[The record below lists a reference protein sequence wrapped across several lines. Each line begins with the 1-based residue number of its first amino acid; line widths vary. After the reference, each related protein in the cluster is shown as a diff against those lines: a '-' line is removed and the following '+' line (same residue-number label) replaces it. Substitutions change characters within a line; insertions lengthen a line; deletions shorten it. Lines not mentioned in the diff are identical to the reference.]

1 MKSSKFSSPPLAKSP
16 AGLKVGSLFSS
27 ARLLII
33 TAVGLGV
40 VITILASVG
49 AGLMYSRHINDARA
63 GIERQRWLVAAHAQQ
78 SMGGAEA
85 AVNAL
90 AERVTRLELNN
101 ERELK
106 RHLSSRQSFN
116 ALRDYVKIFP
126 QIGTVAFADVRG
138 DVILNTRAFP
148 APVFNLAAREH
159 FKRHVDDPGL
169 EVKFTT
175 PLKSLVDG
183 RWAIYVTRRLNDI
196 QGRFVGIVVIG
207 IETRFFRNYYEAI
220 SPQEGQTISLFDQT
234 GLLLVKFPEPLAAMG
249 ARYDFERGSA
259 LAGAA
264 IDVETFKA
272 NSPALFARGGDGG
285 RVLTVAGT
293 SEDGRFL
300 VKLESGESVFLGAW
314 RDDLKIIGIFTL
326 GYLII
331 IMLGTMPLHQALK
344 RKRRALAE
352 ANVLRGR
359 EAALWRAAE
368 QGAEA
373 KAQFLSIVSHEMRTP
388 LHGMLGF
395 SDLLL
400 EGELID
406 AQRELAIEIHG
417 AAELMLS
424 LVNDVLIIA
433 KLQKRGGAV
442 EFSAMD
448 IRILIRTML
457 DAHSKLALK
466 KGIALVEDID
476 AGIPPLVWGAGAEIR
491 LILDKLIDNAIKF
504 SSGGTVTLGAIMHK
518 VDGAPELCTMEF
530 FVSDQGIG
538 ISQKDLDLIFQPFTQ
553 VDSAIGRRFNGLG
566 LGLNICKGLVELL
579 GGELAVD
586 SVPGTGSKF
595 RVKIPLSLVYV
606 PTGSVTQS

>member
-1 MKSSKFSSPPLAKSP
+1 MKSSKFSSTTLAKSR
-16 AGLKVGSLFSS
+16 AGLKVSPLLSS
-27 ARLLII
+27 SRRVII

-40 VITILASVG
+40 AITLLALVG
-49 AGLMYSRHINDARA
+49 GGLMYLRHMDDAKST
-63 GIERQRWLVAAHAQQ
+63 IERTLWLVASHAQQ

-85 AVNAL
+85 AVNEL
-90 AERVTRLELNN
+90 AERVTRLELAN

-106 RHLSSRQSFN
+106 KHLSSRQSFD
-116 ALRDYVKIFP
+116 ALLDYTKVFP

-138 DVILNTRAFP
+138 DVVLNTRAFP

-175 PLKSLVDG
+175 PAKSLVDG
-183 RWAIYVTRRLNDI
+183 QWTIYATRRLNDVK
-196 QGRFVGIVVIG
+196 GRFAGIVVIG
-207 IETRFFRNYYEAI
+207 IRTQFFRNYYAAI
-220 SPQEGQTISLFDQT
+220 SPGEGQALSLFDKT
-234 GLLLVKFPEPLAAMG
+234 GLLLVRFPEQSARTG
-249 ARYDFERGSA
+249 AGYDFEYGSA

-264 IDVETFKA
+264 MDMEMFKA
-272 NSPALFARGGDGG
+272 NRPALFSGGGDGG
-285 RVLTVAGT
+285 RVLAVAGA

-300 VKLESGESVFLGAW
+300 VKLESAASVFMDDW
-314 RDDLKIIGIFTL
+314 RADVKIIGIFTL
-326 GYLII
+326 VCLII
-331 IMLGTMPLHQALK
+331 IMLGAMPLHQALQ
-344 RKRRALAE
+344 RMRTAVSE
-352 ANVLRGR
+352 ADLLRVR
-359 EAALWRAAE
+359 EAALRRAAD

-406 AQRELAIEIHG
+406 SQRELAMEIQG
-417 AAELMLS
+417 AAEAMLS

-433 KLQKRGGAV
+433 KLQRGQGVVA
-442 EFSAMD
+442 FSAMD
-448 IRILIRTML
+448 IEILFRAIV
-457 DAHSKLALK
+457 DAHSKRALE
-466 KGIALVEDID
+466 KGIALAEDID

-491 LILDKLIDNAIKF
+491 LVLDKLIDNAIKF
-504 SSGGTVTLGAIMHK
+504 SSGGRVTLGAVMHK

-538 ISQKDLDLIFQPFTQ
+538 IEQKHLDLIFQPFTQ
-553 VDSAIGRRFNGLG
+553 ADSAIGRRFNGLG

-586 SVPGTGSKF
+586 SVPGTGSRF
-595 RVKIPLSLVYV
+595 CVKIPLSLVYV
-606 PTGSVTQS
+606 PSGSVTQS

>member
-1 MKSSKFSSPPLAKSP
+1 MKSSKFSSTTLAKSR
-16 AGLKVGSLFSS
+16 AGLKVAPLFSS
-27 ARLLII
+27 ARRVII

-40 VITILASVG
+40 AITVLALAG
-49 AGLMYSRHINDARA
+49 AGLLYLRHIDDAKRT
-63 GIERQRWLVAAHAQQ
+63 IERTRWLVGSHAQQ

-85 AVNAL
+85 AVNEL
-90 AERVTRLELNN
+90 AERVTRLELAN

-106 RHLSSRQSFN
+106 KHLNSRQSFD
-116 ALRDYVKIFP
+116 ALLDYTKVFP
-126 QIGTVAFADVRG
+126 QIGTVAFVDVRG
-138 DVILNTRAFP
+138 DVVLNTRAFP

-159 FKRHVDDPGL
+159 FKRHVDDPSL

-183 RWAIYVTRRLNDI
+183 QWTIYATRRLNDVK
-196 QGRFVGIVVIG
+196 GRFAGVVVVGIW
-207 IETRFFRNYYEAI
+207 TRFFHKYYEAI
-220 SPQEGQTISLFDQT
+220 FPAEGQALSLFDKT

-249 ARYDFERGSA
+249 GRYDFERGSA

-264 IDVETFKA
+264 MDVAMFKA
-272 NSPALFARGGDGG
+272 NRPALFAPGGDGG
-285 RVLTVAGT
+285 RVLTVAGA

-300 VKLESGESVFLGAW
+300 VKLESAASVVMGDW
-314 RDDLKIIGIFTL
+314 RDDFKIIGIFTVICL
-326 GYLII
+326 GII
-331 IMLGTMPLHQALK
+331 FLGTLPLYQALK
-344 RKRRALAE
+344 RMHTASSE
-352 ANVLRGR
+352 ADLLRVR
-359 EAALWRAAE
+359 EAALRRAAE
-368 QGAEA
+368 QGANA

-406 AQRELAIEIHG
+406 AQRELAMEIQG

-433 KLQKRGGAV
+433 RLQRGQGVVA
-442 EFSAMD
+442 FSAMD
-448 IRILIRTML
+448 IEILFRTIV
-457 DAHSKLALK
+457 DAHSKQALG

-491 LILDKLIDNAIKF
+491 LVLDKLIDNAIKF
-504 SSGGTVTLGAIMHK
+504 SSGGTVVLGAVMHK

-538 ISQKDLDLIFQPFTQ
+538 IKQKDLDLIFESFTQ
-553 VDSAIGRRFNGLG
+553 ADSAIGRRFNGLG

-579 GGELAVD
+579 GGDLAVD
-586 SVPGTGSKF
+586 SVPGTGSRF
-595 RVKIPLSLVYV
+595 CVKIPLSLVYV

>member
-1 MKSSKFSSPPLAKSP
+1 MESSKFSSITLAKSP
-16 AGLKVGSLFSS
+16 AGLKVAPLFIS
-27 ARLLII
+27 ARRVII

-40 VITILASVG
+40 AITTLALAG
-49 AGLMYSRHINDARA
+49 AGLLYLRHMDDEKSA
-63 GIERQRWLVAAHAQQ
+63 IERALWLVGSHAQQ

-85 AVNAL
+85 AVNEL
-90 AERVTRLELNN
+90 AERVTRLELKN

-106 RHLSSRQSFN
+106 KYLSSRQSFDE
-116 ALRDYVKIFP
+116 LRDYTKVFP

-138 DVILNTRAFP
+138 DVVLNTRAFP

-159 FKRHVDDPGL
+159 FKRHVDDPSL

-175 PLKSLVDG
+175 PAKSLVDG
-183 RWAIYVTRRLNDI
+183 QWTLYATRRLNDI
-196 QGRFVGIVVIG
+196 KGRFAGIVVIG
-207 IETRFFRNYYEAI
+207 IWTQFFRKYYEAI
-220 SPQEGQTISLFDQT
+220 SQQEGPTISLFDQT
-234 GLLLVKFPEPLAAMG
+234 GLLLVKFPEQSARTG
-249 ARYDFERGSA
+249 VRYDFEHGSA

-264 IDVETFKA
+264 IDVEMFKA
-272 NSPALFARGGDGG
+272 NSPAQLTRGGDGG

-293 SEDGRFL
+293 SEDGRFW
-300 VKLESGESVFLGAW
+300 VKLESGTSVFMNDWL
-314 RDDLKIIGIFTL
+314 DDFKIIGIFTL
-326 GYLII
+326 VCLII
-331 IMLGTMPLHQALK
+331 IILGAMPLHQALK
-344 RKRRALAE
+344 RTHAALSE
-352 ANVLRGR
+352 ADLLRVR
-359 EAALWRAAE
+359 EAALRRAAE

-406 AQRELAIEIHG
+406 SQREVAKEIQG
-417 AAELMLS
+417 AAEAMLS

-433 KLQKRGGAV
+433 KLQRGKGVV

-448 IRILIRTML
+448 IEILFRTIV
-457 DAHSKLALK
+457 DAHSKRALE

-504 SSGGTVTLGAIMHK
+504 SSGGTVTLGAVMHK

-553 VDSAIGRRFNGLG
+553 ADGAIGRRFNGLG

-579 GGELAVD
+579 GGDLAVD
-586 SVPGTGSKF
+586 SVPGTGSRF
-595 RVKIPLSLVYV
+595 QVKIPLSLVYV
-606 PTGSVTQS
+606 PTGTVTQL

>member
-1 MKSSKFSSPPLAKSP
+1 MESSKFSSITLAKSP
-16 AGLKVGSLFSS
+16 AGLKVAPLFIS
-27 ARLLII
+27 ARRVII

-40 VITILASVG
+40 AITTLALAG
-49 AGLMYSRHINDARA
+49 AGLLYLRHMDDAKST
-63 GIERQRWLVAAHAQQ
+63 IERALWLVGSHAQQ

-85 AVNAL
+85 ALIEL
-90 AERVTRLELNN
+90 AKRVTRLELNK

-106 RHLSSRQSFN
+106 KHLSSRQSFDE
-116 ALRDYVKIFP
+116 LRDYIKVFP
-126 QIGTVAFADVRG
+126 QIGTAAVADARG
-138 DVILNTRAFP
+138 DVILNSRAFP
-148 APVFNLAAREH
+148 APVVNLAAREH
-159 FKRHVDDPGL
+159 FKRHVDDPSL

-175 PLKSLVDG
+175 PAKSLVDG
-183 RWAIYVTRRLNDI
+183 QWTIYATRRLNDI
-196 QGRFVGIVVIG
+196 KGRFAGIVVIG
-207 IETRFFRNYYEAI
+207 IGTRFFHKYYEAI
-220 SPQEGQTISLFDQT
+220 SPQEGQILSLFDQT
-234 GLLLVKFPEPLAAMG
+234 GLLLVKFPEPLARMG
-249 ARYDFERGSA
+249 SRYDFEHGSA

-264 IDVETFKA
+264 IDVEMLKA
-272 NSPALFARGGDGG
+272 NSPAQLTRGGDGG

-300 VKLESGESVFLGAW
+300 VKLESGTSVFMNDWL
-314 RDDLKIIGIFTL
+314 DELKIIGIFTIVCL
-326 GYLII
+326 TII
-331 IMLGTMPLHQALK
+331 ILGTRPLHQALK
-344 RKRRALAE
+344 RMQAASAE
-352 ANVLRGR
+352 ADVLRVR
-359 EAALWRAAE
+359 EAALRRAAE

-406 AQRELAIEIHG
+406 SQREVAKEIQG
-417 AAELMLS
+417 AAEAMLS

-433 KLQKRGGAV
+433 KLQRGKGVV

-448 IRILIRTML
+448 IEILFRTIV
-457 DAHSKLALK
+457 DAHSKRALE

-504 SSGGTVTLGAIMHK
+504 SSGGTVTLGAVMHK

-553 VDSAIGRRFNGLG
+553 ADGAIGRRFNGLG

-579 GGELAVD
+579 GGDLAVD
-586 SVPGTGSKF
+586 SVPGTGSRF
-595 RVKIPLSLVYV
+595 QVKIPLSLVYV
-606 PTGSVTQS
+606 PTGSVTQL